1 MKVEDFALIQ
11 RSQSGNDC
19 IIAYHI
25 KSIPTL
31 LQYFIESNLKPAL
44 LAKNLG
50 IHYQSC
56 RRLLIDA
63 DLWHLVSTKN
73 GKGSGPNLKK
83 KAVTSKNGYLYSK
96 DINSY
101 KKTGTRA
108 RRKLEHTDTM
118 ERHLGRELNKDEVIH
133 HIDGNK
139 LNNKIDNL
147 YLTNAS
153 EHRKLHRDLEYIAL
167 ELYNSGKIIFKDGG
181 YKLI

>member
-1 MKVEDFALIQ
+1 MKVEDFAIIQ
-11 RSQSGNDC
+11 RSQSDSKC
-19 IIAYHI
+19 IIAYHLQD
-25 KSIPTL
+25 IPKFL
-31 LQYFIESNLKPAL
+31 EYFEDCNLKPAL

-63 DLWHLVSTKN
+63 ELWHLVSIKN

-83 KAVTSKNGYLYSK
+83 KAVTTKNGYSYSK
-96 DINSY
+96 DLNSY
-101 KKTGTRA
+101 KVTGTRA
-108 RRKLEHTDTM
+108 RRKLEHTDVM
-118 ERHLGRELNKDEVIH
+118 EKHLGRELNKYEVIH

-139 LNNKIDNL
+139 LNNNIDNL
-147 YLTNAS
+147 FLTNAS

-167 ELYNSGKIIFKDGG
+167 KLYNSGKIIFKDGG